1 MSENKLGQ
9 ETKVEF
15 RQTSA
20 VKPIVGSL
28 LIILTVAAYVFYVR
42 PFSASVDVL
51 KADIAA
57 KEEEVKTLAAKV
69 QQYEAA
75 TKELGLSNEVERFEV
90 TNSIPAGVRQ
100 DEVIR
105 DLIDIA
111 ELNKISL
118 SSLSFG
124 KGKTQKEGISSLR
137 ISSSFSGSYED
148 LLDFL
153 KSIEQNA
160 RLLRINSIN
169 VQLTKLDVLALE
181 RATFSLS
188 LEAFFQE

>member
-1 MSENKLGQ
+1 M
-9 ETKVEF
+9 
-15 RQTSA
+15 
-20 VKPIVGSL
+20 
-28 LIILTVAAYVFYVR
+28 LIILSVVASVFYVR
-42 PFSASVDVL
+42 PFSASVDAL
-51 KADIAA
+51 KTDI
-57 KEEEVKTLAAKV
+57 EVKEAELVTVTVKV
-69 QQYEAA
+69 AEYENA

-90 TNSIPAGVRQ
+90 TNSIPAGVLQ

-105 DLIDIA
+105 DLIDIS

-124 KGKTQKEGISSLR
+124 KGPTQKAGISSLR
-137 ISSSFSGSYED
+137 ISSSFSGSYEN
-148 LLDFL
+148 LLGFI
-153 KSIEQNA
+153 KGIEQNA

-188 LEAFFQE
+188 MEAFFQE

>member
-1 MSENKLGQ
+1 MSANKLGQ

-20 VKPIVGSL
+20 VKPIIGSL

-51 KADIAA
+51 RADITA
-57 KEEEVKTLAAKV
+57 KEEEVKTLTTKV

-75 TKELGLSNEVERFEV
+75 TKELGLSSEVERFEV
-90 TNSIPAGVRQ
+90 TNSIPVGVRQ

-188 LEAFFQE
+188 MEAFFQE

>member
-1 MSENKLGQ
+1 MLENKLEQ

-20 VKPIVGSL
+20 VKPIIGSL

-51 KADIAA
+51 KTDIAA
-57 KEEEVKTLAAKV
+57 KEKEVKTLSAKV

-124 KGKTQKEGISSLR
+124 KGKTQKVGISSLR

-188 LEAFFQE
+188 MEAFFQE

>member
-1 MSENKLGQ
+1 MLENKLVQ

-20 VKPIVGSL
+20 VKPIIGSL
-28 LIILTVAAYVFYVR
+28 LIILAVAAYVFYVR

-57 KEEEVKTLAAKV
+57 KEEEVKALSAKV

-188 LEAFFQE
+188 MEAFFQE

>member
-1 MSENKLGQ
+1 MLENKLAQ
-9 ETKVEF
+9 EAKVEF

-20 VKPIVGSL
+20 VKPIIGSL

-57 KEEEVKTLAAKV
+57 KEEEVKTITAKV

-111 ELNKISL
+111 EFNKISL

-137 ISSSFSGSYED
+137 ISSSFSGSYEN

-188 LEAFFQE
+188 MEAFFQE

>member
-20 VKPIVGSL
+20 VKPIIGSL

-51 KADIAA
+51 KADIVA
-57 KEEEVKTLAAKV
+57 KEEEVKTLTAKV

-188 LEAFFQE
+188 MEAFFQE